1 APRRFYHRHFGL
13 VFHLAALTFAAVHL
27 SNFSFNRMPWWML
40 PLLVLP
46 QWLTGLVLGWMRVRR
61 GIAASIALHALFN
74 AGPMVMIWL
83 LLKLVPDMTL

>member
-1 APRRFYHRHFGL
+1 M
-13 VFHLAALTFAAVHL
+13 HL

>member
-1 APRRFYHRHFGL
+1 
-13 VFHLAALTFAAVHL
+13 
-27 SNFSFNRMPWWML
+27 M
-40 PLLVLP
+40 LP